1 MDTPTPEDH
10 NFNWVKATEECSV
23 ACEFALLQSDVQASA
38 SERNKN
44 LEGQNA
50 HLEFTAVSE
59 KEFCVLR
66 HETGVQ
72 KGVCFVVEDK
82 KTIAV
87 QDHCRDTMFRV
98 TLSLSSQG
106 QCRYQINSEGE
117 YFRWEVARKALMNLF
132 FTGRA
137 AMMK

>member
-1 MDTPTPEDH
+1 
-10 NFNWVKATEECSV
+10 
-23 ACEFALLQSDVQASA
+23 
-38 SERNKN
+38 
-44 LEGQNA
+44 
-50 HLEFTAVSE
+50 
-59 KEFCVLR
+59 
-66 HETGVQ
+66 
-72 KGVCFVVEDK
+72 
-82 KTIAV
+82 
-87 QDHCRDTMFRV
+87 MFRV

>member
-23 ACEFALLQSDVQASA
+23 ACEFALLQSHVQASA
-38 SERNKN
+38 SERNKE

-50 HLEFTAVSE
+50 HLEFKVVSE
-59 KEFCVLR
+59 KEFRVLR

-72 KGVCFVVEDK
+72 KGVYFVVEDK
-82 KTIAV
+82 ETIAV
-87 QDHCRDTMFRV
+87 QDHCGDTMFRV
-98 TLSLSSQG
+98 ALSLNSQG
-106 QCRYQINSEGE
+106 KYRYQINSEGE
-117 YFRWEVARKALMNLF
+117 YLRWEVTRKALMNLF

-137 AMMK
+137 AMTK